1 MALNQRLQAR
11 LSQNLVLTPALQ
23 QAIKLLP
30 MSTLELVN
38 LLTQE
43 VIDNPMLEEVSLEE
57 AQTTEINEQSD
68 MSDTQEPDTESP
80 TAWDEVSRT
89 LAR

>member
-1 MALNQRLQAR
+1 MALNQRSQAR

-30 MSTLELVN
+30 MSTVELVD

-43 VIDNPMLEEVSLEE
+43 VVENPMLEEIPNEE
-57 AQTTEINEQSD
+57 LQPAEAANQPDKTEPPAPDKDQTDSWED
-68 MSDTQEPDTESP
+68 ADYD
-80 TAWDEVSRT
+80 
-89 LAR
+89 